1 MNRHDTH
8 DLCMTSA
15 LNPLSPRERGGV
27 RADLDSAANPSSKPI
42 SQTSPH
48 PNPLPRGEG
57 TGMSPRTIAFTLI
70 EMVVSLTIVSI
81 VFLAMGSVMILAA
94 KAVPDPDSP
103 VVLGVEAGKTIEQ
116 IASELQVATA
126 ILAASANGIEFT
138 VPDRDNDGS
147 DETIKYKWNGSAADG
162 LFRQYNGGTV
172 FEVAPNL
179 KNFELI
185 YDTLEVTVTSDP
197 VTSSEV
203 VLASHGSVQNSKD
216 YTIDD
221 DHWIG
226 QCLMPQNLPENALTW
241 SPTRVY
247 IYIDPSV
254 YNIDGIAQVQLRQIG
269 ADDKPTNT
277 VIEAQTMYETS
288 IPTSYSWQGFT
299 FSNVKGFLP
308 DSCVALVLQWQAGNV
323 ACYAMYDNASGDG
336 FFKTNNG
343 GSTWSDEANESMV
356 YYLYGTYTTPGATT
370 TYNLLRSV
378 SMTITPNTDS
388 ASESRSSVVVLNQP
402 TMP

>member
-15 LNPLSPRERGGV
+15 LNPLSPRERAGV

-42 SQTSPH
+42 SQTSPR
-48 PNPLPRGEG
+48 PSPLPRGEG

-103 VVLGVEAGKTIEQ
+103 VVLGVEAGETIEQ

-147 DETIKYKWNGSAADG
+147 DETIKYKWDGSAGDG

-216 YTIDD
+216 YTIDN

-247 IYIDPSV
+247 IYIVPSIIF
-254 YNIDGIAQVQLRQIG
+254 IDGIAQVQLRQIG

-288 IPTSYSWQGFT
+288 ITTSYSWQGFT

-336 FFKTNNG
+336 FFKTTNG

-370 TYNLLRSV
+370 THNILRSV